1 MVPFLLPVFAAAGD
15 EPVPISASAP
25 RKSSVS
31 VSDSDSTGET
41 VSTAIDEADGGGVEG
56 GEPPE
61 LSQSRGLG
69 VTFGEGSGFDMLL
82 LLFDVPADLIFHFFV
97 LFVCD
102 LE

>member
-1 MVPFLLPVFAAAGD
+1 MVRFLLPVFAAAGD

-31 VSDSDSTGET
+31 VSDSAGET
-41 VSTAIDEADGGGVEG
+41 VSTGIDEADGGGAEG

-69 VTFGEGSGFDMLL
+69 VTFGEGPGFEFDL
-82 LLFDVPADLIFHFFV
+82 LLFFDVPTDLIFRFFACG
-97 LFVCD
+97 FK
-102 LE
+102 

>member
-1 MVPFLLPVFAAAGD
+1 MVRFLLPVFAAAGD

-31 VSDSDSTGET
+31 VSDSAGET
-41 VSTAIDEADGGGVEG
+41 VSTGIDEADGGGAEG

-69 VTFGEGSGFDMLL
+69 VTFGEGSGFVV
-82 LLFDVPADLIFHFFV
+82 FCFFEVPVEFVFCFFV
-97 LFVCD
+97 FFVFD